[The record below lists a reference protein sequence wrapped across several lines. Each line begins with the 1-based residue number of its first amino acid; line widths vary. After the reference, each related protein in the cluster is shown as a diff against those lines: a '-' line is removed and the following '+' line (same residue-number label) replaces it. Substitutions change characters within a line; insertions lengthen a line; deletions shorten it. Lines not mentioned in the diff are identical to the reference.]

1 MQRRLADGMRVAVAV
16 TVLIV
21 AGHAEAAVTTAKIFA
36 DHMVLQR
43 QMPVPIWG
51 TAPAGS
57 EVTVGFAGQS
67 VTAVAAADGRWR
79 AVLGPLAAEAQ
90 GRELTVASG
99 DTSVAIKDV
108 VVGEVWFVCGQS
120 NMQYTAGTMARRLPA
135 GQELVAAADLPAI
148 RFCRI
153 NEAAAVEPRADLTAA
168 RWDVCTPA
176 AVAGHSAV
184 AFVFAR
190 RLHLEVGV
198 PIGVI
203 DASVGGTPIEPYIPE
218 AAFVGHPTLEKLVA
232 LARAGD
238 KQAITALPGGTFVR
252 GDHWLASRLYNGRIA
267 PVVPYAIRGAVWYQ
281 GESNCGRGEDP
292 RDYEAK
298 LRALVAGWRS
308 AWARPELPVLVVQ
321 LPQWKSYA
329 WPFLRE
335 EQWRAVADLDHTGLV
350 VTIDLDHAND
360 IHPPNK
366 IDVGERLARW
376 PLVWFHGRDI
386 AVQGPVF
393 RAAEA
398 RDGGMAVRFDH
409 AEGGLM
415 AGRAAGPG
423 QPVVDSGST
432 EVNGCELGDE
442 QGVWH
447 EAEARISGPLL
458 LVTSPAVPRPVAVR
472 YACLPVASGEE
483 AAAGKEPGKHVAG
496 KPWNLF
502 GKSGLPAGPFCSD
515 PARMP
520 YLHERNPP

>member
-1 MQRRLADGMRVAVAV
+1 MRAVIAAGLLVV
-16 TVLIV
+16 T
-21 AGHAEAAVTTAKIFA
+21 GHAEAAVTTARIFA

-43 QMPVPIWG
+43 QLPVPIWG
-51 TAPAGS
+51 TATAGS

-67 VTAVAAADGRWR
+67 AKAVADPDGRWR
-79 AVLGPLAAEAQ
+79 AVLGPLEAEPR

-99 DTSVAIKDV
+99 EDRLVIEDV

-120 NMQYTAGTMARRLPA
+120 NMQYTAGTMARLLPA

-153 NEAAAVEPRADLTAA
+153 NDAAAREPRADLTAA

-176 AVAGHSAV
+176 AVVGHSAV

-190 RLHLEVGV
+190 RLHLEAGV
-198 PIGVI
+198 PVGVI
-203 DASVGGTPIEPYIPE
+203 DSSVGGTPIEPYIPE
-218 AAFVGHPTLEKLVA
+218 AAFVGHPTLEKLAA

-238 KQAITALPGGTFVR
+238 TQAITALPGGTFVR
-252 GDHWLASRLYNGRIA
+252 GDHWLAGRLYNGRIA
-267 PVVPYAIRGAVWYQ
+267 PIVPYAIRGAVWYQ
-281 GESNCGRGEDP
+281 GESNCGQGEDP

-298 LRALVAGWRS
+298 LRALVAGWRT

-335 EQWRAVADLDHTGLV
+335 EQRRAVAGLDHAGLV

-376 PLVWFHGRDI
+376 PLAWFHGRDV

-393 RAAEA
+393 RAAEV
-398 RDGGMAVRFDH
+398 RGGEMHVSFDH

-415 AGRAAGPG
+415 AGRAAGSG
-423 QPVVDSGST
+423 QPVVDAGSAAI
-432 EVNGCELGDE
+432 NGCELCDE

-447 EAEARISGPLL
+447 TAEGRIVGLR
-458 LVTSPAVPRPVAVR
+458 LVVSSPEVPRPVAVR
-472 YACLPVASGEE
+472 YACLPE
-483 AAAGKEPGKHVAG
+483 APKREAGDAAGNRPEKES
-496 KPWNLF
+496 WNLF
-502 GKSGLPAGPFCSD
+502 GTSGLPAGPFCSD

-520 YLHERNPP
+520 YEPERNPR

>member
-1 MQRRLADGMRVAVAV
+1 MRRRFAGGMRVVVAVAV
-16 TVLIV
+16 LVVT
-21 AGHAEAAVTTAKIFA
+21 GHAEAAVATAKIFS

-51 TAPAGS
+51 TATPGS
-57 EVTVGFAGQS
+57 EIAVTFGGKTAK
-67 VTAVAAADGRWR
+67 AVAAADGRWR
-79 AVLGPLAAEAQ
+79 AVLEPLEAEAA
-90 GRELTVASG
+90 GRELTVSSG
-99 DTSVAIKDV
+99 AERVVIEDV
-108 VVGEVWFVCGQS
+108 LVGEVWFVSGQS
-120 NMQYTAGTMARRLPA
+120 NMQHTAGTMARHLPA

-153 NEAAAVEPRADLTAA
+153 NEGAAVEPRADLTAA

-176 AVAGHSAV
+176 TVAGHSAV
-184 AFVFAR
+184 AYVFAR
-190 RLHLEVGV
+190 RLHLELAV
-198 PIGVI
+198 PVGVI
-203 DASVGGTPIEPYIPE
+203 DSSVGGTPIEPYIPE

-238 KQAITALPGGTFVR
+238 KAAITALPGGTFVR

-281 GESNCGRGEDP
+281 GESNCGQGEDP

-298 LRALVAGWRS
+298 LKALVTGWRT
-308 AWARPELPVLVVQ
+308 AWSRPELPVLVVQ

-335 EQWRAVADLDHTGLV
+335 EQRRAVAGLDHTGLV

-376 PLVWFHGRDI
+376 PLAWFHGRDL

-393 RAAEA
+393 RAAEI
-398 RDGGMAVRFDH
+398 RGGEIHVMFDH
-409 AEGGLM
+409 VEGGLM
-415 AGRAAGPG
+415 AGRHGVPG
-423 QPVVDSGST
+423 QPVVESGST
-432 EVNGCELGDE
+432 TINGCELCDE

-447 EAEARISGPLL
+447 AAEGRIVGPR
-458 LVTSPAVPRPVAVR
+458 LVVSSPVVPRPVAVR
-472 YACLPVASGEE
+472 YACLPE
-483 AAAGKEPGKHVAG
+483 APKQEAGNGAGKES
-496 KPWNLF
+496 WNLF
-502 GKSGLPAGPFCSD
+502 GTSGLPAGPFCSD

-520 YLHERNPP
+520 YEPARNPR